1 MALQEL
7 SGDAAAEGVNR
18 ESTSDHTVKTR
29 EKLIGVYVGI
39 LAVVL
44 ALCSLGDSNS
54 QQDATQQNIAA
65 ANVWSFFQAK
75 NARRQSLRL
84 HVDEFDVMLKSTPGM
99 PDDARKL
106 IEAKIAD
113 YKVQDKLLTSDPDRG
128 EGLDELFAKGKAL
141 EASRDEA
148 LKRGPY
154 FDYGQALL
162 QIAIVLAS
170 VALIS
175 GGNLLL
181 FASFVLG
188 GFGAV
193 LTIGGFTL
201 LVPLP
206 GFLS

>member
-1 MALQEL
+1 MAWEEL
-7 SGDAAAEGVNR
+7 GRDADR
-18 ESTSDHTVKTR
+18 ENMRTR
-29 EKLIGVYVGI
+29 DKWIGVYVGI

-44 ALCSLGDSNS
+44 AICSLGGSNA

-65 ANVWSFFQAK
+65 SNVWSFFQAK
-75 NARRQSLRL
+75 NARRQALRL
-84 HVDEFDVMLKSTPGM
+84 HAEEFDVMLKSSPTM
-99 PDDARKL
+99 PDDAKKE
-106 IEAKIAD
+106 IETKIAD
-113 YKVQDKLLTSDPDRG
+113 YKVQDKQLTSDPKSG

-141 EASRDEA
+141 EAARDLA
-148 LKRGPY
+148 LQRGPY

-181 FASFVLG
+181 YVSFILG
-188 GFGAV
+188 GLGAV

-201 LVPLP
+201 AFPLP

>member
-1 MALQEL
+1 MAFEEL
-7 SGDAAAEGVNR
+7 SRDASAEGINP
-18 ESTSDHTVKTR
+18 ESTGGDSVKSR
-29 EKLIGVYVGI
+29 ERLIGVYVGI

-65 ANVWSFFQAK
+65 SNVWSFFQAK

-84 HVDEFDVMLKSTPGM
+84 QADEFDVMLKATPAM
-99 PDDARKL
+99 PDDVKKL

-113 YKVQDKLLTSDPDRG
+113 YKVQDKLLTSDPERG

-148 LKRGPY
+148 LKRNPY
-154 FDYGQALL
+154 FDYGQAFL

-175 GGNLLL
+175 GGNYLL
-181 FASFVLG
+181 FGSFLLG
-188 GFGAV
+188 GLGAV

-201 LVPLP
+201 LIPLP

>member
-1 MALQEL
+1 MALEEL
-7 SGDAAAEGVNR
+7 SRDAAADGTDR
-18 ESTSDHTVKTR
+18 DGTSSHVKSR
-29 EKLIGVYVGI
+29 DKLIGVYVGI
-39 LAVVL
+39 LAVLL
-44 ALCSLGDSNS
+44 AICSLGDSNS

-65 ANVWSFFQAK
+65 SNVWSFFQAK
-75 NARRQSLRL
+75 NARRQTLRL
-84 HVDEFDVMLKSTPGM
+84 QADEFDVMLKATPTL
-99 PDDARKL
+99 PDDVKKL

-148 LKRGPY
+148 LKRGPF

-175 GGNLLL
+175 GGNFLL
-181 FASFVLG
+181 FGSFLLG
-188 GFGAV
+188 GLGAV